1 MQLMCFIIV
10 NTAFAFVIVALDNA
24 INLTNTL
31 NRLSISPVI
40 IATLPLYSDCLP
52 FE

>member
-1 MQLMCFIIV
+1 MRLTYFIIV
-10 NTAFAFVIVALDNA
+10 NTAFVTVAIDNA

-31 NRLSISPVI
+31 DRFSISPVT
-40 IATLPLYSDCLP
+40 IATLPLYSDCIP